1 MRAMGKSRVLF
12 GVFGALVV
20 VSAASAGGASTPGV
34 TSKQILIGGTTPL
47 SGPASAYAAVAK
59 GADAYF
65 KYVNDHG
72 GVFGRSIKYKYEDDA
87 YDPSQTIQRTRDL
100 VQNEKVFAIYNTLG
114 TEQNLAVRSYLNQ
127 LKVPQLLVA
136 SGASTW
142 GNDFKKYPWTIGY
155 QPSYKGEATIY
166 GRYIAKTRPNARI
179 GVLYQN
185 DDYGKE
191 LVAGLQRGLGQKA
204 KLIVSKQGYDVTD
217 TDVKS
222 QIARLKSKKANT
234 LMVFATPKFAIQSYS
249 SARVLGWR
257 PLVFVN
263 AVSSATNTMTIASLA
278 SSKRQ
283 TEGSIS
289 IAFNKD
295 PVNPRW
301 KGDKAVTLFR
311 TILKKYN
318 GGQGLTDVYNVYG
331 MSSAFTLVDALK
343 HAGKNPTRA
352 SVMRAVTHL
361 DERNNP
367 FVLPGIVIRTTP
379 TDHFPIAQAR
389 LERYHNG
396 NWVYFGS
403 IVHIG

>member
-1 MRAMGKSRVLF
+1 MGKSRVLF
-12 GVFGALVV
+12 SVLSALVV
-20 VSAASAGGASTPGV
+20 VSAASAGGSGPPGV

-47 SGPASAYAAVAK
+47 SGPAFAYASVAK

-72 GVFGRSIKYKYEDDA
+72 GVFGRSIKYKYDDDA
-87 YDPSQTIQRTRDL
+87 YDPSQTLEKTRDL
-100 VQNEKVFAIYNTLG
+100 VQSDKVFAIYNTFG

-142 GNDFKKYPWTIGY
+142 GNDYKKYPWTIGY
-155 QPSYKGEATIY
+155 QPSYKGEAALY
-166 GRYIAKTRPNARI
+166 GRYIAAARPKARI

-191 LVAGLQRGLGQKA
+191 LMAGLQRGLGKKA

-222 QIARLKSKKANT
+222 QVARLKSKRANT

-249 SARVLGWR
+249 FARLLGWR

-263 AVSSATNTMTIASLA
+263 AVASASSTMTIAALA

-289 IAFNKD
+289 LAFLKD
-295 PVNPRW
+295 PAGPRW
-301 KGDKAVTLFR
+301 AGDKAVKLFR

-318 GGQGLTDVYNVYG
+318 GGVGLTDYYNIYG

-343 HAGKNPTRA
+343 HAGKKPTRA

-361 DERNNP
+361 NERNNP
-367 FVLPGIVIRTTP
+367 FVLPGISVRTTSA
-379 TDHFPIAQAR
+379 DHFPIAQGR

-396 NWVYFGS
+396 HWVYFGALAR
-403 IVHIG
+403 VG

>member
-1 MRAMGKSRVLF
+1 MRKSRVLA
-12 GVFGALVV
+12 GAICALAI
-20 VSAASAGGASTPGV
+20 VSAASAGGVATPGV
-34 TSKQILIGGTTPL
+34 TSKQILIGGTIPL
-47 SGPASAYAAVAK
+47 SGPASAYASVAK

-65 KYVNDHG
+65 KYVNAHG
-72 GVFGRSIKYKYEDDA
+72 GVLGRSIKYKYEDDA
-87 YDPSQTIQRTRDL
+87 YDPSQTIQKTRDL
-100 VQNEKVFAIYNTLG
+100 VQNDKVFAIYNTLG

-142 GNDFKKYPWTIGY
+142 GSDYKKYPWTIGF
-155 QPSYKGEATIY
+155 QPRYWGEAGIY
-166 GRYIAKTRPNARI
+166 GRYIAKTRPTARI
-179 GVLYQN
+179 GILYQN

-191 LVAGLQRGLGQKA
+191 LVSGFQHALGKKT
-204 KLIVSKQGYDVTD
+204 KLIVSKQSYDITD

-222 QIARLKSKKANT
+222 QIARLKAKRVNT

-278 SSKRQ
+278 SSKLQ

-289 IAFNKD
+289 IAFLKD
-295 PVNPRW
+295 PLDPQW
-301 KGDKAVTLFR
+301 KKDKAVALFR

-331 MSSAFTLVDALK
+331 MASAYTLVDALR
-343 HAGKNPTRA
+343 HAGKNLTRA
-352 SVMRAVTHL
+352 SVMKAVTHL
-361 DERNNP
+361 NERNNP
-367 FVLPGIVIRTTP
+367 FVLPGISVRTTP
-379 TDHFPIAQAR
+379 SDHFPIAQVR
-389 LERYHNG
+389 LERYHKG
-396 NWVYFGS
+396 RWAYFGPL
-403 IVHIG
+403 VRLG

>member
-1 MRAMGKSRVLF
+1 MWKSRVLF
-12 GVFGALVV
+12 GVLGALLI
-20 VSAASAGGASTPGV
+20 VSAAGASGSATPGV

-87 YDPSQTIQRTRDL
+87 YDPSQTVQKVRDL
-100 VQNEKVFAIYNTLG
+100 VQNDKVFAIYNTLG

-142 GNDFKKYPWTIGY
+142 GNDYKKYPWTIGY
-155 QPSYKGEATIY
+155 QPSYRGEAAIY
-166 GRYIAKTRPNARI
+166 GRYIAKTRPTARI

-191 LVAGLQRGLGQKA
+191 LLAGLQRGLGKKA

-217 TDVKS
+217 TDVNS
-222 QIARLKSKKANT
+222 QIARLKAKKANT

-249 SARVLGWR
+249 SARVLGWH
-257 PLVFVN
+257 PLVFINVV
-263 AVSSATNTMTIASLA
+263 ASASNTMTIANLA

-289 IAFNKD
+289 LAFLKD
-295 PVNPRW
+295 PINPRW
-301 KGDKAVTLFR
+301 AKDSGVKLFK

-318 GGQGLTDVYNVYG
+318 GGEGLTDYYNVYG

-352 SVMRAVTHL
+352 SVMRAITHL
-361 DERNNP
+361 NELNNP
-367 FVLPGIVIRTTP
+367 FVLPGISVKTTS

-389 LERYHNG
+389 LQRYHNG
-396 NWVYFGS
+396 GWVYFGPLLR
-403 IVHIG
+403 VG

>member
-1 MRAMGKSRVLF
+1 MGKSRVLF
-12 GVFGALVV
+12 GVLSALVV
-20 VSAASAGGASTPGV
+20 ASAASAGGSGTPGV
-34 TSKQILIGGTTPL
+34 TAKQILIGGTTPL
-47 SGPASAYAAVAK
+47 SGPASAYASVAK

-65 KYVNDHG
+65 KYVDDHG
-72 GVFGRSIKYKYEDDA
+72 GVFGRSIKYKYDDDG
-87 YDPSQTIQRTRDL
+87 YDPSQTIEKTREL
-100 VQNEKVFAIYNTLG
+100 VQNDKVFAIYNTLG

-142 GNDFKKYPWTIGY
+142 GNDYKKYPWTIGY
-155 QPSYKGEATIY
+155 QPSYRGEAAIY
-166 GRYIAKTRPNARI
+166 GRYLAKTRPKARI
-179 GVLYQN
+179 GILYQN

-191 LVAGLQRGLGQKA
+191 LVAGLQRGLGKKA

-222 QIARLKSKKANT
+222 QIARLKSKRVNT

-249 SARVLGWR
+249 SARLLGWR

-263 AVSSATNTMTIASLA
+263 AVASASNTMTIAALA

-289 IAFNKD
+289 IAFLKD

-311 TILKKYN
+311 SILKKYN
-318 GGQGLTDVYNVYG
+318 GGEGLTDVYNVYG

-352 SVMRAVTHL
+352 SIMRAVTHL
-361 DERNNP
+361 NEHNNP
-367 FVLPGIVIRTTP
+367 FVLPGIVVETTP
-379 TDHFPIAQAR
+379 TSRFPITQAR
-389 LERYHNG
+389 LERYHDG
-396 NWVYFGS
+396 RWVYFGS
-403 IVHIG
+403 LVSVR

>member
-12 GVFGALVV
+12 GVLGALVV
-20 VSAASAGGASTPGV
+20 VSAASAGGSATPGV

-65 KYVNDHG
+65 KYVNARG
-72 GVFGRSIKYKYEDDA
+72 GVFGRSIKYKYVDDA
-87 YDPSQTIQRTRDL
+87 YDPSQTIQKTRDL
-100 VQNEKVFAIYNTLG
+100 VQNDKVYAIYNTLG

-142 GNDFKKYPWTIGY
+142 GNDYKRYPWTIGY
-155 QPSYKGEATIY
+155 QPSYKGEAALY
-166 GRYIAKTRPNARI
+166 GRYIAKSRPTARI

-185 DDYGKE
+185 DGYGKE
-191 LVAGLQRGLGQKA
+191 LVAGLQRGLGKKA

-222 QIARLKSKKANT
+222 QVARLKSKRANT

-249 SARVLGWR
+249 SARLLGWR

-263 AVSSATNTMTIASLA
+263 VVASASNTMTIASLA
-278 SSKRQ
+278 SSKQQ

-289 IAFNKD
+289 LAFLKD
-295 PVNPRW
+295 PINPRW
-301 KGDKAVTLFR
+301 TNDKAVKLFR

-318 GGQGLTDVYNVYG
+318 GGEGLTDYYNVYG
-331 MSSAFTLVDALK
+331 MSSAFTFFDALK
-343 HAGKNPTRA
+343 HAVKNPTRA

-361 DERNNP
+361 NERSNP
-367 FVLPGIVIRTTP
+367 FVLPGVSVRTTS

-389 LERYHNG
+389 LQRYHNG
-396 NWVYFGS
+396 HWVYFGPL
-403 IVHIG
+403 VRVG

>member
-1 MRAMGKSRVLF
+1 MRAMRKSRVLVGMF
-12 GVFGALVV
+12 CALVV
-20 VSAASAGGASTPGV
+20 VSAAAAGGSSTPGV
-34 TSKQILIGGTTPL
+34 TAKQILIGGTTPL
-47 SGPASAYAAVAK
+47 SGPASAYASVAR

-72 GVFGRSIKYKYEDDA
+72 GVFGRSIKYKYDDDA
-87 YDPSQTIQRTRDL
+87 YDPSQTIEKTRDL
-100 VQNEKVFAIYNTLG
+100 VQNDKVFAIYNTLG

-142 GNDFKKYPWTIGY
+142 GNGYKKYPWTIGY
-155 QPSYKGEATIY
+155 QPSYKGEATLY
-166 GRYIAKTRPNARI
+166 GRYIAKAKPKARI

-191 LVAGLQRGLGQKA
+191 LVSGLQRGLGKKG

-222 QIARLKSKKANT
+222 QMARLKSKRANT

-263 AVSSATNTMTIASLA
+263 SVASASNTMTIASLA
-278 SSKRQ
+278 STKRQ

-289 IAFNKD
+289 LAFLKD
-295 PVNPRW
+295 PINPRW
-301 KGDKAVTLFR
+301 ADDKAVKLFK

-318 GGQGLTDVYNVYG
+318 GGEGLTDYYNVYG
-331 MSSAFTLVDALK
+331 MSSAFTLVDALR
-343 HAGKNPTRA
+343 HAGKTPTRA

-361 DERNNP
+361 NERNNP
-367 FVLPGIVIRTTP
+367 FVLPGIVIKTAP
-379 TDHFPIAQAR
+379 TSRFPVTQAR
-389 LERYHNG
+389 LERYHDG
-396 NWVYFGS
+396 RWVYFGAL
-403 IVHIG
+403 VHVG

>member
-1 MRAMGKSRVLF
+1 MRAVGKGRVIFSVLC
-12 GVFGALVV
+12 ALGI
-20 VSAASAGGASTPGV
+20 VSAASAGGSSTPGV
-34 TSKQILIGGTTPL
+34 TAKQILIGGTTPL
-47 SGPASAYAAVAK
+47 SGAASAYAAVAK

-72 GVFGRSIKYKYEDDA
+72 GVFGRSIKYKYTDDA
-87 YDPSQTIQRTRDL
+87 YDPSQTIQKVRDL
-100 VQNEKVFAIYNTLG
+100 VQNDKVFAIYNTLG

-142 GNDFKKYPWTIGY
+142 GSDYKKYPWTIGY
-155 QPSYKGEATIY
+155 QPSYKGEATLY
-166 GRYIAKTRPNARI
+166 GRYIAKAKPRARI

-191 LVAGLQRGLGQKA
+191 LLAGLQRGLGKKA

-222 QIARLKSKKANT
+222 QIARLKSKRANT

-249 SARVLGWR
+249 SARVLGWH

-263 AVSSATNTMTIASLA
+263 VVASASNTMTIASLA

-289 IAFNKD
+289 LAFLKD
-295 PVNPRW
+295 PVSPRW
-301 KGDKAVTLFR
+301 TNDKAVKLFR

-318 GGQGLTDVYNVYG
+318 GGEGLTDYYNIYG

-343 HAGKNPTRA
+343 RGGKSLTRA

-361 DERNNP
+361 NERNNP
-367 FVLPGIVIRTTP
+367 FVLPGIVVRTTS

-389 LERYHNG
+389 LQRYHNG
-396 NWVYFGS
+396 QWIYFGS
-403 IVHIG
+403 LVRVG

>member
-1 MRAMGKSRVLF
+1 MRAMRKSRVLVGMF
-12 GVFGALVV
+12 CALVV
-20 VSAASAGGASTPGV
+20 VSAAAAGASSTPGV
-34 TSKQILIGGTTPL
+34 TAKQILIGGTTPL
-47 SGPASAYAAVAK
+47 SGPASAYASVAK

-72 GVFGRSIKYKYEDDA
+72 GVFGRSIKYKYDDDA
-87 YDPSQTIQRTRDL
+87 YDPSQTIEKVRGL
-100 VQNEKVFAIYNTLG
+100 VQNDKVFAIYNTLG

-142 GNDFKKYPWTIGY
+142 GNDYKKYPWTIGY
-155 QPSYKGEATIY
+155 QPSYKGEAAIY
-166 GRYIAKTRPNARI
+166 GRYILKTRPKARI

-191 LVAGLQRGLGQKA
+191 LIAGFQHALGKKA
-204 KLIVSKQGYDVTD
+204 KLIVSKQGYDITD

-222 QIARLKSKKANT
+222 QIARLKAKRVNT
-234 LMVFATPKFAIQSYS
+234 LMVFATPKLAIQSYS

-263 AVSSATNTMTIASLA
+263 AVSSATNTMTIAALA

-283 TEGSIS
+283 TEGSLS
-289 IAFNKD
+289 IAFLKD

-318 GGQGLTDVYNVYG
+318 GGQGLTDVYKVYG
-331 MSSAFTLVDALK
+331 MSSPFTLVDALK
-343 HAGKNPTRA
+343 HAGKNLTRA
-352 SVMRAVTHL
+352 GVMRAVTHL
-361 DERNNP
+361 NERNNP
-367 FVLPGIVIRTTP
+367 FVLPGIAIKTTA
-379 TDHFPIAQAR
+379 TNRFPVTQAR
-389 LERYHNG
+389 LERYHDG
-396 NWVYFGS
+396 RWVYFGPL
-403 IVHIG
+403 VRVG

>member
-1 MRAMGKSRVLF
+1 MRAMGKRSVLF
-12 GVFGALVV
+12 GVVGALAA
-20 VSAASAGGASTPGV
+20 VSAASAGGSSTPGV
-34 TSKQILIGGTTPL
+34 TAKQILIGGTTPL

-72 GVFGRSIKYKYEDDA
+72 GVFGRSIKYKYDDDA
-87 YDPSQTIQRTRDL
+87 YDPSQTIEKTRDL
-100 VQNEKVFAIYNTLG
+100 
-114 TEQNLAVRSYLNQ
+114 
-127 LKVPQLLVA
+127 
-136 SGASTW
+136 
-142 GNDFKKYPWTIGY
+142 
-155 QPSYKGEATIY
+155 
-166 GRYIAKTRPNARI
+166 
-179 GVLYQN
+179 
-185 DDYGKE
+185 GK
-191 LVAGLQRGLGQKA
+191 KA

-222 QIARLKSKKANT
+222 QIARLKSKRVKT

-249 SARVLGWR
+249 SARLLGWR

-263 AVSSATNTMTIASLA
+263 VVASASNTMTIAALA

-289 IAFNKD
+289 LAFLKD
-295 PVNPRW
+295 PINPRW
-301 KGDKAVTLFR
+301 ANDKAVKLFK

-318 GGQGLTDVYNVYG
+318 GGEGLTDYYNVYG

-367 FVLPGIVIRTTP
+367 FVLPGIVVKTTP
-379 TDHFPIAQAR
+379 TNRFPITQAR

-396 NWVYFGS
+396 SWVYFGS
-403 IVHIG
+403 LVHVG

>member
-1 MRAMGKSRVLF
+1 MRKSRVLI
-12 GVFGALVV
+12 GVFSALAI
-20 VSAASAGGASTPGV
+20 VSTASAGGFTTPGV
-34 TSKQILIGGTTPL
+34 TSKQILIGGTIPL
-47 SGPASAYAAVAK
+47 SGPASAYASVAK

-65 KYVNDHG
+65 KYVDDHG

-87 YDPSQTIQRTRDL
+87 YDPSQTIQKTRDL
-100 VQNEKVFAIYNTLG
+100 VQNDKVFAIYNTPG

-136 SGASTW
+136 TGASMW
-142 GNDFKKYPWTIGY
+142 GSDYKKYPWTIGF
-155 QPSYKGEATIY
+155 QPRYWGEAGIY
-166 GRYIAKTRPNARI
+166 GHYIAKTRPRARI
-179 GVLYQN
+179 GILYQN

-191 LVAGLQRGLGQKA
+191 LVAGFQHALGKKT
-204 KLIVSKQGYDVTD
+204 KLIVSKQGYEITD

-222 QIARLKSKKANT
+222 QVARLKAKRVNT

-278 SSKRQ
+278 SSKLQ

-289 IAFNKD
+289 IAFLKD
-295 PVNPRW
+295 PLDPQW
-301 KGDKAVTLFR
+301 KKDKAVALFR

-331 MSSAFTLVDALK
+331 MASAYTLVDALR
-343 HAGKNPTRA
+343 HAGKNLTRA
-352 SVMRAVTHL
+352 GVMKAITHL
-361 DERNNP
+361 KERSNP
-367 FVLPGIVIRTTP
+367 FVLPGIWVQTTP
-379 TDHFPIAQAR
+379 TDHFPIAQVR

-396 NWVYFGS
+396 HWVYFGPL
-403 IVHIG
+403 VRVR

>member
-1 MRAMGKSRVLF
+1 MRKSRVLI
-12 GVFGALVV
+12 GVICALAI
-20 VSAASAGGASTPGV
+20 VSAASAAGSATPGV
-34 TSKQILIGGTTPL
+34 TAKQILIGGTIPL
-47 SGPASAYAAVAK
+47 SGPASAYASVAK

-65 KYVNDHG
+65 KYVNAHG

-87 YDPSQTIQRTRDL
+87 YDPSQTIQKTRDL
-100 VQNEKVFAIYNTLG
+100 VQNDKVFAIYNTLG

-142 GNDFKKYPWTIGY
+142 GSDYKKYPWTIGF
-155 QPSYKGEATIY
+155 QPRYWGEASIY
-166 GRYIAKTRPNARI
+166 GRYIAKTRPKARI
-179 GVLYQN
+179 GILYQN

-191 LVAGLQRGLGQKA
+191 LVSGFQHALGKKT
-204 KLIVSKQGYDVTD
+204 KLIVSKQGYDITD

-222 QIARLKSKKANT
+222 QIARLKAKRVNT

-278 SSKRQ
+278 SSKLQ

-289 IAFNKD
+289 IAFLKD
-295 PVNPRW
+295 PLDPQW
-301 KGDKAVTLFR
+301 KKDKAVALFR

-318 GGQGLTDVYNVYG
+318 GGQGLTDVYNAYG
-331 MSSAFTLVDALK
+331 MASAYTLVDALR
-343 HAGKNPTRA
+343 HSGKNLTRA
-352 SVMRAVTHL
+352 SVMKAITHL
-361 DERNNP
+361 NERSNP
-367 FVLPGIVIRTTP
+367 FVLPGIVVRTTP
-379 TDHFPIAQAR
+379 SDHFPIAQVR
-389 LERYHNG
+389 LERYHKG
-396 NWVYFGS
+396 RWVYFGPLNR
-403 IVHIG
+403 VG

>member
-1 MRAMGKSRVLF
+1 MRKSRVLVGMF
-12 GVFGALVV
+12 CALVV
-20 VSAASAGGASTPGV
+20 VSAAAAGGSSTPGV
-34 TSKQILIGGTTPL
+34 TAKQILIGGTTPL
-47 SGPASAYAAVAK
+47 SGPASAYASVAK

-72 GVFGRSIKYKYEDDA
+72 GVFGRSIKYKYDDDA
-87 YDPSQTIQRTRDL
+87 YDPSQTIEKTRDL
-100 VQNEKVFAIYNTLG
+100 VQNDKVFAIYNTLG

-142 GNDFKKYPWTIGY
+142 GNDYKKYPWTIGY
-155 QPSYKGEATIY
+155 QPSYRGEAAIY
-166 GRYIAKTRPNARI
+166 GRYILKTRPKARI

-191 LVAGLQRGLGQKA
+191 LVAGLERGLGKKA
-204 KLIVSKQGYDVTD
+204 KLIVSKQGYDITD

-222 QIARLKSKKANT
+222 QIARLKSKKVNT

-249 SARVLGWR
+249 SARLLGWR

-263 AVSSATNTMTIASLA
+263 AVASASNTMTIAALA

-283 TEGSIS
+283 TEGSLS
-289 IAFNKD
+289 IAFLKD

-343 HAGKNPTRA
+343 HAGKNLTRA
-352 SVMRAVTHL
+352 GVMRAVTHL
-361 DERNNP
+361 NERNNP
-367 FVLPGIVIRTTP
+367 FVLPGIGIKTTA
-379 TDHFPIAQAR
+379 TNRFPVTQAR
-389 LERYHNG
+389 LERYHDG
-396 NWVYFGS
+396 RWVYFGAL
-403 IVHIG
+403 VHVG

>member
-12 GVFGALVV
+12 GVSALVI
-20 VSAASAGGASTPGV
+20 VSAASAGGSATPGV

-65 KYVNDHG
+65 KYVNARG
-72 GVFGRSIKYKYEDDA
+72 GVFGRSIKYKYVDDA
-87 YDPSQTIQRTRDL
+87 YDPSQTIQKTRDL
-100 VQNEKVFAIYNTLG
+100 VQNDKVYAIYNTLG

-142 GNDFKKYPWTIGY
+142 GNDYKRYPWTIGY
-155 QPSYKGEATIY
+155 QPSYKGEAALY
-166 GRYIAKTRPNARI
+166 GRYIAKSRPTARI

-185 DDYGKE
+185 DGYGKE
-191 LVAGLQRGLGQKA
+191 LVAGLQRGLGKKA

-222 QIARLKSKKANT
+222 QVARLKSKRANI

-249 SARVLGWR
+249 SARLLGWR

-263 AVSSATNTMTIASLA
+263 VVASASNTMTIASLA
-278 SSKRQ
+278 SSKQQ

-289 IAFNKD
+289 LAFLKD
-295 PVNPRW
+295 PINPRW
-301 KGDKAVTLFR
+301 ANDKAVKLFR
-311 TILKKYN
+311 TILKMYN
-318 GGQGLTDVYNVYG
+318 GGEGLTDYYNVYG
-331 MSSAFTLVDALK
+331 MSSAFTFFDALK
-343 HAGKNPTRA
+343 HAVKNPTRA

-361 DERNNP
+361 NERSNP
-367 FVLPGIVIRTTP
+367 FVLPGVSVRTTS

-389 LERYHNG
+389 LQRYHNG
-396 NWVYFGS
+396 HWVYFGPL
-403 IVHIG
+403 VRVG

>member
-20 VSAASAGGASTPGV
+20 VSAASAGGSATPGV

-47 SGPASAYAAVAK
+47 SGPASAYAAVAR

-72 GVFGRSIKYKYEDDA
+72 GVFGRSIKYKYVDDG
-87 YDPSQTIQRTRDL
+87 YDPSQTIQKTRDL
-100 VQNEKVFAIYNTLG
+100 VQNERVFAIYNTLG

-127 LKVPQLLVA
+127 LKGPQLLVA
-136 SGASTW
+136 SCASTW

-249 SARVLGWR
+249 SARLLGWR

-263 AVSSATNTMTIASLA
+263 AVASASNTMTIAALA

-311 TILKKYN
+311 AILKKYN
-318 GGQGLTDVYNVYG
+318 GGQGLTDVYNVYR

-343 HAGKNPTRA
+343 YAGKKPTRA

-361 DERNNP
+361 NERNNP
-367 FVLPGIVIRTTP
+367 FVLPGIAIKTTA
-379 TDHFPIAQAR
+379 TNRFPVTQAR
-389 LERYHNG
+389 LERYHDG
-396 NWVYFGS
+396 RWVYFGS

>member
-1 MRAMGKSRVLF
+1 MRAIGKSKVLF
-12 GVFGALVV
+12 GVLSALVI
-20 VSAASAGGASTPGV
+20 VSAASAGGSATPGV

-65 KYVNDHG
+65 KYVNARG
-72 GVFGRSIKYKYEDDA
+72 GVFGRSIMYKYVDDA
-87 YDPSQTIQRTRDL
+87 CDPSQTIQKTRDL
-100 VQNEKVFAIYNTLG
+100 VQNDKVYAIYNTLG

-142 GNDFKKYPWTIGY
+142 GNGYKRYPWTIGY
-155 QPSYKGEATIY
+155 QPSYKGEAALY
-166 GRYIAKTRPNARI
+166 GRYIAKSRPTARI

-191 LVAGLQRGLGQKA
+191 LVAGLQRGLGKKA

-222 QIARLKSKKANT
+222 QVARLKSKRANT

-249 SARVLGWR
+249 SARLLGWR

-263 AVSSATNTMTIASLA
+263 VVASASNTMTIASLT
-278 SSKRQ
+278 SSKQQ

-289 IAFNKD
+289 LAFLKD
-295 PVNPRW
+295 PINPRW
-301 KGDKAVTLFR
+301 ANDKAVKLFR

-318 GGQGLTDVYNVYG
+318 GGEGLTDYYNVYG
-331 MSSAFTLVDALK
+331 MSSAFTLVDALR
-343 HAGKNPTRA
+343 HSGKNPTRA
-352 SVMRAVTHL
+352 SVMHAVTHL
-361 DERNNP
+361 NERNNP
-367 FVLPGIVIRTTP
+367 FVLPGIVVKTTA
-379 TDHFPIAQAR
+379 TNCFPITQVR

-396 NWVYFGS
+396 QWVYFGPL
-403 IVHIG
+403 VHVG

>member
-1 MRAMGKSRVLF
+1 M
-12 GVFGALVV
+12 
-20 VSAASAGGASTPGV
+20 
-34 TSKQILIGGTTPL
+34 
-47 SGPASAYAAVAK
+47 
-59 GADAYF
+59 
-65 KYVNDHG
+65 
-72 GVFGRSIKYKYEDDA
+72 FGRSIKYKYEDDA

-204 KLIVSKQGYDVTD
+204 KLIVSKQGYDVID

-249 SARVLGWR
+249 SARLLGWR

-263 AVSSATNTMTIASLA
+263 AVSSASNTMTIAALA

>member
-1 MRAMGKSRVLF
+1 MRAMGNSKVLF
-12 GVFGALVV
+12 GVLGALVAD
-20 VSAASAGGASTPGV
+20 SAASAGGAATPGV
-34 TSKQILIGGTTPL
+34 TAKQILIGGTTPL

-65 KYVNDHG
+65 KYANDHG
-72 GVFGRSIKYKYEDDA
+72 GVFGRSIKYKYVDDA
-87 YDPSQTIQRTRDL
+87 YDPSQTIQKVRDL
-100 VQNEKVFAIYNTLG
+100 VQNDKVFAIYNTLG

-142 GNDFKKYPWTIGY
+142 GSDYKKYPWTIGY
-155 QPSYKGEATIY
+155 QPSYKGEATLY
-166 GRYIAKTRPNARI
+166 GRYIAKAKPRARI

-191 LVAGLQRGLGQKA
+191 LVAGLQRGLGKKA
-204 KLIVSKQGYDVTD
+204 KLIVSKQGYDGTD

-222 QIARLKSKKANT
+222 QVARLKSRKVNT

-249 SARVLGWR
+249 SARLLAWR

-263 AVSSATNTMTIASLA
+263 VVASDSNTMTIAALA
-278 SSKRQ
+278 SNKRQ

-289 IAFNKD
+289 LAFLKD
-295 PVNPRW
+295 PINPRW
-301 KGDKAVTLFR
+301 VNDKAVKLFK

-318 GGQGLTDVYNVYG
+318 GGEGLTDYYNVYG

>member
-1 MRAMGKSRVLF
+1 MRQSRVLI
-12 GVFGALVV
+12 GAICALAI
-20 VSAASAGGASTPGV
+20 VSAASAGGSATPGV

-65 KYVNDHG
+65 KYVNAHG

-87 YDPSQTIQRTRDL
+87 YDPSQTIQKTRDL
-100 VQNEKVFAIYNTLG
+100 VQNDKVFAIYNTLG

-142 GNDFKKYPWTIGY
+142 GNDHKKYPWTIGF
-155 QPSYKGEATIY
+155 QPRYWGEAATY
-166 GRYIAKTRPNARI
+166 GHYIAKTRPKARI
-179 GVLYQN
+179 GILYQN

-191 LVAGLQRGLGQKA
+191 LIAGFQHALGKKA

-222 QIARLKSKKANT
+222 QIARLKAKRVNT

-278 SSKRQ
+278 SSKLQ
-283 TEGSIS
+283 TDGSVS
-289 IAFNKD
+289 IAFLKD
-295 PVNPRW
+295 PLDPQW
-301 KGDKAVTLFR
+301 KKDKAVTLFR

-331 MSSAFTLVDALK
+331 MASAYTLVDALR
-343 HAGKNPTRA
+343 HAGKNLTRA
-352 SVMRAVTHL
+352 GVMKAITHL
-361 DERNNP
+361 NERNNP
-367 FVLPGIVIRTTP
+367 FVLPGIVVRTTSA
-379 TDHFPIAQAR
+379 DHFPIAQVR
-389 LERYHNG
+389 LERYHKG
-396 NWVYFGS
+396 RWVYFGLLAR
-403 IVHIG
+403 VG

>member
-1 MRAMGKSRVLF
+1 MRKSRVLI
-12 GVFGALVV
+12 GVFSALAI
-20 VSAASAGGASTPGV
+20 VSAASAGGSATPGV
-34 TSKQILIGGTTPL
+34 TSNQILIGGTIPL
-47 SGPASAYAAVAK
+47 SGPASAYASVAK

-65 KYVNDHG
+65 KYVDDHG

-87 YDPSQTIQRTRDL
+87 YDPSQTIQKTRDL
-100 VQNEKVFAIYNTLG
+100 VQNDKVFAIYNTLG

-142 GNDFKKYPWTIGY
+142 GSDYKKYPWTIGF
-155 QPSYKGEATIY
+155 QPRYWGEASIY
-166 GRYIAKTRPNARI
+166 GRYIAKTRPGARI
-179 GVLYQN
+179 GILYQN

-191 LVAGLQRGLGQKA
+191 LVAGFQHALGNKT
-204 KLIVSKQGYDVTD
+204 KLIVSKQGYDITD

-222 QIARLKSKKANT
+222 QIARLKAKRVNT

-278 SSKRQ
+278 SSKLQ

-289 IAFNKD
+289 IAFLKD
-295 PVNPRW
+295 PLDPRW
-301 KGDKAVTLFR
+301 KRDKAVALFR

-331 MSSAFTLVDALK
+331 MASAYTLVDALR
-343 HAGKNPTRA
+343 HAGKNLTRA
-352 SVMRAVTHL
+352 GVMNAITHL
-361 DERNNP
+361 NERSNP
-367 FVLPGIVIRTTP
+367 FVLPGISVRTTP
-379 TDHFPIAQAR
+379 TDHFPIGQVR

-396 NWVYFGS
+396 RWVYFGPLTR
-403 IVHIG
+403 VG